1 MKGKPSLGLHISTM
15 EFEFV
20 TLDVFTSIPY
30 EGNPLAVIKVP
41 THLQTRLLQDQK
53 QAIAREFNLS
63 ETVFLHQ
70 NMEGYAEWVVDIFTT
85 EQELPFAGHP
95 TIGSAFYVL
104 NMGPESLDIG
114 VLITKAGR
122 IGISRNSGGEVA
134 ASISHNVRIHRR
146 TIGNLAP
153 PDIGL
158 SSNRQIAE
166 AERYAPLVSI
176 VKGMA
181 FLLVK
186 LPSLEVLGEVRCLNR
201 HSNLQQLLDE
211 GWVEGFVG
219 RYYYVLEGEDVS
231 PLRVRTRMIEAVM
244 EDPATGSAASAL
256 ASYLALKGVGIKFDE
271 RIGKYEITQG
281 VEMGRKSM
289 IGVEVEV
296 SPDKTAVES
305 VRLSGYAVKI
315 MEGKLKT

>member
-1 MKGKPSLGLHISTM
+1 M
-15 EFEFV
+15 ELEFV
-20 TLDVFTSIPY
+20 TIDVFTSTPY

-41 THLQTRLLQDQK
+41 THLKARLLQGQK
-53 QAIAREFNLS
+53 QAIARELNLS

-104 NMGPESLDIG
+104 NMGPKSLDSG
-114 VLITKAGR
+114 VLIAKAGR
-122 IGISRNSGGEVA
+122 IEISRNSGGEVA
-134 ASISHNVRIHRR
+134 ASISHNVRVHRR
-146 TIGNLAP
+146 TVGDLAA
-153 PDIGL
+153 PDIEL
-158 SSNRQIAE
+158 SPNRQIAE
-166 AERYAPLVSI
+166 AEKYAPLVSI

-186 LPSLEVLGEVRCLNR
+186 LPSLELLGVARCTGR
-201 HSNLQQLLDE
+201 HSNLHQLLDD

-219 RYYYVLEGEDVS
+219 RYYYVIEGES
-231 PLRVRTRMIEAVM
+231 ASSLRVRTRMIEAAM

-256 ASYLALKGVGIKFDE
+256 ASYLALNGVGIKMDE
-271 RIGKYEITQG
+271 RVGKYEITQG
-281 VEMGRKSM
+281 VEMGRKSV

-296 SPDKTAVES
+296 RPDKVAVET

-315 MEGKLKT
+315 MEGKLKA